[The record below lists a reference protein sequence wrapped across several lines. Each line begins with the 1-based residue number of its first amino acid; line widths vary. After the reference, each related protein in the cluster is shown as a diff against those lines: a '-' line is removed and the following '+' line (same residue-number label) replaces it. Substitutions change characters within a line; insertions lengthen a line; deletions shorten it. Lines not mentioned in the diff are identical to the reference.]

1 MSVRAGSPVIKKII
15 KFFGV
20 KGYDFLVLKQDTGN
34 GNTRYVIKFG
44 KPLKVTGAKYDKFYD
59 FLTSLGF
66 YLTYNEY
73 KTLADC
79 PGCECSKWVELY
91 KDDDGSEVSVEYI
104 DEEIKG
110 KSEVYIERIEIL
122 ATTGR

>member
-1 MSVRAGSPVIKKII
+1 MR
-15 KFFGV
+15 FFGV
-20 KGYDFLVLKQDTGN
+20 EGSDFLVLKQDTSN
-34 GNTRYVIKFG
+34 GNTRYIIKFG
-44 KPLKVTGAKYDKFYD
+44 EPLKVTGARYDEFYD
-59 FLTSLGF
+59 FLTGLGF

-73 KTLADC
+73 ETLADC

-110 KSEVYIERIEIL
+110 KSEVYIDRIEISVP
-122 ATTGR
+122 AGR